1 LCSIQKI
8 NFCEAFCFVAGACD
22 IRGHAIFFYKPGI
35 RSLRLNDKRK
45 IFLPISG
52 NFIANKL
59 LNMDSRALGIL
70 KSHKVHAIF
79 WMSITVIDWLEW
91 LIIQILNGSNIQ
103 ENFFKAVMYTTWPFW
118 ILFGPIVVRYSSKNP
133 FRNGEIARSIF
144 NHLVFGVGLILSLI
158 VVQTILMTAT
168 SQVFFSATDTLK
180 SLPNFFLY
188 TLNIRLFTYFFLV
201 AATQSVNYFDTVQR
215 VQMQNSKLQAQLAEA
230 KLKTLHM
237 QIQPHFLFNTH
248 QAIAGLMLKNEIDK
262 ALEMLSG
269 LSTLLRQTLVVQQ
282 EQFIPLKQELIIV
295 KEYLT
300 IQQSRFHDRLSVSIA
315 EPKELL
321 DAKVPPFILQ
331 PLIENAIQHGFAPY
345 ADSGRIEVNVYRE
358 KDRLYI
364 SVRDDGGG
372 LRHLHGRKGIGLQN
386 VRARLEEHYRNQYV
400 FTLTNHPVK
409 GAIATL
415 AIPLEF
421 IPMAEKSSEQEIVN
435 TWQE

>member
-1 LCSIQKI
+1 
-8 NFCEAFCFVAGACD
+8 
-22 IRGHAIFFYKPGI
+22 
-35 RSLRLNDKRK
+35 
-45 IFLPISG
+45 
-52 NFIANKL
+52 
-59 LNMDSRALGIL
+59 
-70 KSHKVHAIF
+70 
-79 WMSITVIDWLEW
+79 MSIAVIDWLEW
-91 LIIQILNGSNIQ
+91 LIIQILNGSNIRA
-103 ENFFKAVMYTTWPFW
+103 NFFQAVVYTTWPFW
-118 ILFGPIVVRYSSKNP
+118 ILFGPIVVKYSSKHP
-133 FRNGEIARSIF
+133 FKNGEIGSSIL
-144 NHLVFGVGLILSLI
+144 NHLVFGVGLILSL
-158 VVQTILMTAT
+158 VVLQSSVMIAT
-168 SQVFFSATDTLK
+168 SQFFFDVTATLN

-188 TLNIRLFTYFFLV
+188 TLNIRLFTYFFIV
-201 AATQSVNYFDTVQR
+201 AVTQSVVYFDTVQR
-215 VQMQNSKLQAQLAEA
+215 VQVQNSKLQTQLAEA

-248 QAIAGLMLKNEIDK
+248 QAIAGLMLKNKIDK

-345 ADSGRIEVNVYRE
+345 SDSGLIEVNVYRE
-358 KDRLYI
+358 QDRLYI
-364 SVRDDGGG
+364 TVRDDGGG
-372 LRHLHGRKGIGLQN
+372 LKHLHGRKGIGLQN
-386 VRARLEEHYRNQYV
+386 VRARLEEHYRNKYL

-409 GAIATL
+409 GAIATV

-421 IPMAEKSSEQEIVN
+421 IAMGERALQEEIVN
-435 TWQE
+435 TYHDDARN